1 MERFDLTG
9 KVAIVTG
16 ATRGLGRAMAEGLA
30 EAGASVAVNSRKADA
45 CEAAA
50 REIAEATGRE
60 TLAAPC
66 HVSAW
71 DELPALVEAVLA
83 RFGRIDVL
91 VNNAGI
97 NPVAT
102 PIAQMTEAYWDKL
115 YAVNLKGPLRL
126 AQLCQPHMKRD
137 VNGSGGSVINVLTV
151 GAYIGGAGMSPYASS
166 KSALRTL
173 TKVMAQEWAADGI
186 RANAIA
192 PGSFDT
198 DMLRGA
204 AHIPGF
210 LEGSAKLSFQQRIA
224 DAEELKGAAIYLASP
239 ASSFVTGTVL
249 PVHGGVS

>member
-1 MERFDLTG
+1 MELFDLAG

-16 ATRGLGRAMAEGLA
+16 GTRGLGRAMAEGLA
-30 EAGASVAVNSRKADA
+30 EAGASVAVNSRKPEA

-50 REIAEATGRE
+50 AEIAEATGAQ

-66 HVSAW
+66 HVSEW
-71 DELPALVEAVLA
+71 DALPALVDAVMD

-91 VNNAGI
+91 INNAGI

-102 PIAQMTEAYWDKL
+102 PIADMTEAYWDKL
-115 YAVNLKGPLRL
+115 QSVNLKGPLRL
-126 AQLCQPHMKRD
+126 SQLCAPKMAE
-137 VNGSGGSVINVLTV
+137 GGGGSIVNVLTV
-151 GAYIGGAGMSPYASS
+151 GAYIGGVGMSPYASS
-166 KSALRTL
+166 KAALRTL
-173 TKVMAQEWAADGI
+173 TKVMAQEWAGI
-186 RANAIA
+186 GVRVNAIA

-210 LEGSAKLSFQQRIA
+210 LEGSANLSFQKRV
-224 DAEELKGAAIYLASP
+224 AEPNEIKGAAVYLASS

-249 PVHGGVS
+249 AVHGGVS